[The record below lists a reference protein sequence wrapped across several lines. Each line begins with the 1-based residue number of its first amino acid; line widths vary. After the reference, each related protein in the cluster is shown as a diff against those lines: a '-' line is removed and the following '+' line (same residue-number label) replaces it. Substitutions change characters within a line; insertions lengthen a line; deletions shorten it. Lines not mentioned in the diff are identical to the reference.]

1 MSLLSLSQMIE
12 LNFSGSSVASGA
24 STSAMRPAG
33 MPMVSEMCPTA
44 STKMWAAK
52 PITATDPTTC
62 AVTAQVGAGGRKGQ
76 RVRLSGGSPSVA
88 SFPHGPVSHVQ
99 ALAHQLDRVREQDS
113 GTEYRRQREQQ
124 FDYGHWPP
132 PTFGDLDVLDSY
144 PLIPYYNRAW
154 RT

>member
-1 MSLLSLSQMIE
+1 MLPRARVSLLSLSQMIE

-33 MPMVSEMCPTA
+33 MPMASEMCPTA

-88 SFPHGPVSHVQ
+88 SFPHGPVSESQ
-99 ALAHQLDRVREQDS
+99 AVAQDLDGVGEDYRRAEYGRRGEDQLDYRHGSPLRS
-113 GTEYRRQREQQ
+113 CWTGTC
-124 FDYGHWPP
+124 
-132 PTFGDLDVLDSY
+132 
-144 PLIPYYNRAW
+144 
-154 RT
+154 